1 MKIMLHRD
9 LEWIKR
15 SAPRL
20 ARRSNNWLDYF
31 GRKMQIYLILDVLF
45 DSGWSFVASVLP
57 FD

>member
-1 MKIMLHRD
+1 MLHRD

-20 ARRSNNWLDYF
+20 ACRSNNWLDYF

-45 DSGWSFVASVLP
+45 DSG
-57 FD
+57 